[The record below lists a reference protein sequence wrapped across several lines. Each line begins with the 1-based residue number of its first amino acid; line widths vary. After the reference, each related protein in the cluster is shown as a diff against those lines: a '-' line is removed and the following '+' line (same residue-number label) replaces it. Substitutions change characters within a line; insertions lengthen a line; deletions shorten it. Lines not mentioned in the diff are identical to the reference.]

1 MISKEERIAI
11 APVGTVTPRR
21 FCERSWGEWATNWF
35 SFLRVPRWEPKSPQ
49 GTFKSSQRWATCFGV
64 GGGRCQETLHIRPI
78 GPDQKSMRILV
89 IPDMSWKSLFH
100 GTMTSP
106 LGQTTWPSEPV
117 WAWNPNILTLLHPET
132 ISEVAFSHKKH
143 CATNRNDISGTH
155 THTDLIC
162 TVIYSSNTDT
172 HTHNPYFKA
181 ARS

>member
-1 MISKEERIAI
+1 MISKAERIAI

-89 IPDMSWKSLFH
+89 IP
-100 GTMTSP
+100 
-106 LGQTTWPSEPV
+106 SEPV
-117 WAWNPNILTLLHPET
+117 WAWNPNILTLLHPE

-155 THTDLIC
+155 TYTDLIC

-172 HTHNPYFKA
+172 YTHT
-181 ARS
+181 